1 MSRGVFG
8 SGRSR
13 MVGGWMAGTFGF
25 GVESE
30 IIENLAEVLERK
42 EGRKEEGV
50 GPPKLRRSASIVPLM
65 YGRCPS
71 SESKRALSIKA
82 T

>member
-1 MSRGVFG
+1 MFG

-42 EGRKEEGV
+42 EGRKEEGEKEKCRMV
-50 GPPKLRRSASIVPLM
+50 GVLCLKVLCV
-65 YGRCPS
+65 
-71 SESKRALSIKA
+71 
-82 T
+82 

>member
-1 MSRGVFG
+1 MFG

-42 EGRKEEGV
+42 EGRKEEGEKKNAGWLV
-50 GPPKLRRSASIVPLM
+50 YCV
-65 YGRCPS
+65 
-71 SESKRALSIKA
+71 
-82 T
+82 